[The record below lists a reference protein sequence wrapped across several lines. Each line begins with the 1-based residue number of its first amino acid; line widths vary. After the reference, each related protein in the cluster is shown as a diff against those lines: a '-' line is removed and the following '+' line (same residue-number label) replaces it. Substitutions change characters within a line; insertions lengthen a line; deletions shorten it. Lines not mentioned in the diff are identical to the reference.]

1 MGYSVSDNKIMLTRG
16 DTAKISVTVKY
27 KTTGDEYTPQ
37 EGDHIRFSFKKYVS
51 DKNTIFEKDV
61 PIDTMLLVIEPEDTK
76 SLPFG
81 PYVFDG
87 QLTFKNG
94 DVDTFIQNGI
104 LEITHE
110 VS

>member
-1 MGYSVSDNKIMLTRG
+1 MGYSVSGNRIILTRG
-16 DTAKISVTVKY
+16 DTAKISVTTKY
-27 KTTGDEYTPQ
+27 KTTGEIYTPR
-37 EGDHIRFSFKKYVS
+37 EGDQVKFSFKKYIS
-51 DKNTIFEKDV
+51 DKNPLFEKNV

-87 QLTFKNG
+87 QLTFANG

-104 LEITHE
+104 LDITHE
-110 VS
+110 VA